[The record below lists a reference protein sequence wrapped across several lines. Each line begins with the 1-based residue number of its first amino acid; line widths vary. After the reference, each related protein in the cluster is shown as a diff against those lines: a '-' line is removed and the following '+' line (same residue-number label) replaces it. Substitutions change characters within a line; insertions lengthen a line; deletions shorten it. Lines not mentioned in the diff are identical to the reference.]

1 MYFFY
6 LEISQ
11 IRGMFYGLNSDWNV
25 GLLAVYCAIFSAQV
39 LVQMNMMQKWYFK
52 LIGLLN
58 WFKPF
63 KVFCNHDL
71 S

>member
-52 LIGLLN
+52 LKL
-58 WFKPF
+58 
-63 KVFCNHDL
+63 VC
-71 S
+71 